1 MIVKINR
8 KVSDE
13 ENKEQRE
20 NNNTCYHYVG
30 GDPALPDGTG
40 RTDKP

>member
-13 ENKEQRE
+13 EKKEQRE
-20 NNNTCYHYVG
+20 NNNTRYYYVG